1 MSTSP
6 PPPPPALTRSSLL
19 LRRFIYNSLFEE
31 SRISN
36 ILFFAEKR
44 LVYYT
49 SIYRGTYAL
58 FFWLKKK
65 RVLNSG
71 LLNPFGT
78 WFILITVKRHPPPP
92 PTILRRFQASSS
104 SVSSMGGA
112 FPPEDPSRGFLG
124 RLYCSTNCKSWGCR
138 FGLPWQSASVVGRR
152 EPVLGLVGGK
162 DVMRGTLRVSILT
175 FFVLDG
181 VLCVRPQRLAVSLV
195 LLWRAYP
202 LLYMSLP
209 LVLRPQMLAR
219 GSKRLDHAAC
229 ARPVRVFEMLASS
242 FGHQFYH
249 RQLCRGRCHNF
260 SFRFSSFF
268 FITLRSQRGYKVKKK
283 VAQIEKITI

>member
-78 WFILITVKRHPPPP
+78 WFILITVKRPKK
-92 PTILRRFQASSS
+92 IDCDVFRRLPVAW
-104 SVSSMGGA
+104 A
-112 FPPEDPSRGFLG
+112 
-124 RLYCSTNCKSWGCR
+124 CS
-138 FGLPWQSASVVGRR
+138 SASRTM
-152 EPVLGLVGGK
+152 P
-162 DVMRGTLRVSILT
+162 
-175 FFVLDG
+175 
-181 VLCVRPQRLAVSLV
+181 
-195 LLWRAYP
+195 
-202 LLYMSLP
+202 
-209 LVLRPQMLAR
+209 
-219 GSKRLDHAAC
+219 AC
-229 ARPVRVFEMLASS
+229 ARPVRRLDIAVVRTPTLSS
-242 FGHQFYH
+242 PTI
-249 RQLCRGRCHNF
+249 NP
-260 SFRFSSFF
+260 
-268 FITLRSQRGYKVKKK
+268 LRAPNPSLY
-283 VAQIEKITI
+283 